1 MSAIALRP
9 YLSADV
15 KRCAEIFRASI
26 EELAADDYNANQREA
41 WAATADDED
50 AFGGK
55 LAGMLTLVAVI
66 GGEVAGF
73 GSLKGA
79 DLIDMLFV
87 DPEFA
92 RQGVGG
98 ALVDALSKLA
108 EARGAK
114 RLNAEAS
121 EVARSLFERHGFA
134 AEKRNLVRVGEEWL
148 ANTTMSKALDSGP
161 PTQH

>member
-1 MSAIALRP
+1 MSAVALRP
-9 YLSADV
+9 YLPSDAR
-15 KRCAEIFRASI
+15 RCAEVFRASI
-26 EELAADDYNANQREA
+26 EELAAEDYNANQREA

-55 LAGMLTLVAVI
+55 LAGMLTLIAVI

-79 DLIDMLFV
+79 DMIDMLFV

-92 RQGVGG
+92 RRGVGG
-98 ALVDALSKLA
+98 ALVEALSKLA
-108 EARGAK
+108 QARGAK
-114 RLNAEAS
+114 RLTAEAS
-121 EVARSLFERHGFA
+121 EVARPLFERCGFT

-148 ANTTMSKALDSGP
+148 ANTTMSKTLDAAP